1 MTAPLHYYRPG
12 DPIPNEASVYNAFVD
27 AALAHRA
34 RQSRLSGGGIVDHV
48 PPDAVLVKNVAD
60 TGLGRDSIIGLGACL
75 ITPDDN
81 LTQFRTQQVF
91 EAKAPATPDHFGLW
105 GVLTQPLRK
114 DSIGWAQVSGLRA
127 VQVDFAYADQPYADI
142 KNDDL
147 EKLKGGEGG
156 ARVIWKPEG
165 TGTQWAVV
173 RLGALLYPKL
183 FGKLDG
189 DLTQATGYATMS
201 VWEGETLAD
210 SDRNVTVYG
219 WFLPSGKKLASGA
232 KVAAFWA
239 SGKWYVDT
247 TNTCPT

>member
-1 MTAPLHYYRPG
+1 V
-12 DPIPNEASVYNAFVD
+12 PNEAAVYNAFVD
-27 AALAHRA
+27 AAIAHRA
-34 RQSRLSGGGIVDHV
+34 RQSRLSGGRIVDQV
-48 PPDAVLVKNVAD
+48 PPDAVLVKNNTDVA
-60 TGLGRDSIIGLGACL
+60 LGRDSIVGIGACL
-75 ITPDDN
+75 ITPDDD

-91 EAKAPATPDHFGLW
+91 EAETPATPDHFGLW

-114 DSIGWAQVSGLRA
+114 DSIGWAQVSGTRA
-127 VQVDFAYADQPYADI
+127 VQVDFDYDDQPYADI
-142 KNDDL
+142 ADEDAA
-147 EKLKGGEGG
+147 KLKGGEGG
-156 ARVIWKPEG
+156 ARVIWKPKG

-173 RLGALLYPKL
+173 RLGALVYPKL
-183 FGKLDG
+183 LGKLDA

-210 SDRNVTVYG
+210 SDRNVTVYD

-247 TNTCPT
+247 TDTCPS